1 MEPGAFRVRIAPA
14 LDPEETAKQY
24 KEYGLEKDKEGHWL
38 ADGKQVHVLED
49 QLAGEYYSNSQ
60 GEVDVYIIR
69 DEQYKLLRVEK
80 FDYYRY

>member
-1 MEPGAFRVRIAPA
+1 MRIAPA

-49 QLAGEYYSNSQ
+49 QLG
-60 GEVDVYIIR
+60 R
-69 DEQYKLLRVEK
+69 WR
-80 FDYYRY
+80 R